1 VICAEKENLI
11 IVTKT
16 LSAEQLK
23 KLKISYVR
31 FALKSFSRQITEK
44 MKLFISS
51 ALMAKT
57 YLRFVLIYLLTS
69 NSPRA
74 EREDKMTTIGSIL
87 TNDDVISKTRTPDN
101 LRLYAYD
108 VNGSQSFVEAAKELQ
123 AGQLVK
129 YAVCSRDPEG
139 SGNPP
144 KIVDIITLQKA
155 NGFRCVRYCG
165 EGDRPT
171 GGGSST
177 FWGTIDDYGVIKDED
192 LIYLAS
198 HLALVIGQRGA
209 WIFKMKVNKEA

>member
-1 VICAEKENLI
+1 
-11 IVTKT
+11 
-16 LSAEQLK
+16 
-23 KLKISYVR
+23 
-31 FALKSFSRQITEK
+31 
-44 MKLFISS
+44 
-51 ALMAKT
+51 
-57 YLRFVLIYLLTS
+57 
-69 NSPRA
+69 
-74 EREDKMTTIGSIL
+74 MTTIGSIL

-177 FWGTIDDYGVIKDED
+177 F
-192 LIYLAS
+192 
-198 HLALVIGQRGA
+198 
-209 WIFKMKVNKEA
+209 